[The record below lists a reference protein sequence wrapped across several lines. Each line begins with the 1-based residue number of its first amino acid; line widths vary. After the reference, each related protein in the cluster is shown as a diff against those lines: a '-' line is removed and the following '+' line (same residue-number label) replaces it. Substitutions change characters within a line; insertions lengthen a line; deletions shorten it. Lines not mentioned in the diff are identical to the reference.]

1 VHTRGPLARSLAV
14 AGLICGGLV
23 ALSGGI
29 ALGSSGLVAVGVAGA
44 VSAALAAGVAREAPE
59 GSRASAVDAA
69 WKAAAWTVG
78 GLLVVSGLVVLAGGV
93 VAALVTGLALAG
105 AGGWWLLRTRRARGG
120 AVPPVLASAGPA
132 LGARPAGAF
141 RPGVTRPEAAPLPVA
156 ALPTPVLG
164 REWLRTTAAL
174 AGRLDPAARQAVVR
188 RREETLDELERRD
201 PAGFARWLAE
211 SPAGDPARFVRGDQA
226 AGTDAA

>member
-1 VHTRGPLARSLAV
+1 
-14 AGLICGGLV
+14 V
-23 ALSGGI
+23 ALFGGI
-29 ALGSSGLVAVGVAGA
+29 ALRGSGLVAVGVAGA

-59 GSRASAVDAA
+59 GNRASAVDAA

-78 GLLVVSGLVVLAGGV
+78 GLLVLSGLVVLAGGT
-93 VAALVTGLALAG
+93 VAALITGLALAG
-105 AGGWWLLRTRRARGG
+105 AGGWWLVRSRRARGG
-120 AVPPVLASAGPA
+120 AVPPVLTSAGSGDAWP
-132 LGARPAGAF
+132 GARSSGAS
-141 RPGVTRPEAAPLPVA
+141 RPGPTRPEAVPLPVG

-174 AGRLDPAARQAVVR
+174 AGRLDPATRQAVVR